1 MEEKSDRHH
10 RLNGKNPAV
19 RSPPH
24 KSKKGRRSTAALEWV
39 PGNLDPDLPLSLAL
53 VKALEESI
61 QSGSLA
67 VGTPLP
73 PHRTLANH
81 LGWSLSTVSKAY
93 REASIRG
100 IVSGRVGQGTFVARP
115 RNEESIQANL
125 PIRLDINLAPDVGQR
140 DVLLAGLRQTAET
153 SDSRTFFAYDAA
165 QGLAAHRDVFAEWIS
180 SPRFRPSAD
189 NLLLVN
195 GAQHGLDLALS
206 IVAKPGSTVIVEE
219 LTYVGFKPAASLREL
234 TLVTAAMDDEGLIP
248 NALDKTFQ
256 ATGAKVVYTMPTLH
270 SPTARTMSGDR
281 RRAIADVV
289 SRHDALLI
297 EDDVYGFLPQVKQE
311 PIAGLIPDRTIYL
324 ASLSKIFELGYRA
337 GIVTVPPRLLKSA
350 QLAVRGAAWSA
361 TPLLFEVASNLIQSG
376 ALQNAIDDLRREA
389 CRRFDIFREVFPKN
403 PAPAQRE
410 LSGYHVWLALNGE
423 QSAED
428 VFYNARKQGIL
439 VTPPGSATLSS
450 TPEDGIRLCLGAC
463 RAEDL
468 RRALLALK
476 QIVERP
482 SQLLLSVV

>member
-1 MEEKSDRHH
+1 MTMEEKSDRH
-10 RLNGKNPAV
+10 RLNGKNRAV
-19 RSPPH
+19 RSPLR
-24 KSKKGRRSTAALEWV
+24 KSKKGRRSTVALEWV
-39 PGNLDPDLPLSLAL
+39 PENLDPDLPLSLAL

-61 QSGSLA
+61 QNGSLA
-67 VGTPLP
+67 VGTSLP
-73 PHRTLANH
+73 THRTLASH

-115 RNEESIQANL
+115 RNEESIHANL
-125 PIRLDINLAPDVGQR
+125 PARLDVNLAPDVGQR
-140 DVLLAGLRQTAET
+140 DVLLAGLRQIANT
-153 SDSRTFFAYDAA
+153 SDNRNFFAYDAA

-180 SPRFRPSAD
+180 TPRFRPSAD

-195 GAQHGLDLALS
+195 GAQQGLDLALS
-206 IVAKPGSTVIVEE
+206 IAAKPGSTVIVED
-219 LTYVGFKPAASLREL
+219 LTYVGFKPAAGLREL
-234 TLVTAAMDDEGLIP
+234 RLVTAAIDDEGLIP
-248 NALDKTFQ
+248 DALDKTFQ
-256 ATGAKVVYTMPTLH
+256 TTGAKVVYAMPTLH

-281 RRAIADVV
+281 RKAIADVV

-337 GIVTVPPRLLKSA
+337 GIVTVPPALLKNA
-350 QLAVRGAAWSA
+350 QLAMRGTAWSA

-376 ALQNAIDDLRREA
+376 VLQAAIDNLRRETH
-389 CRRFDIFREVFPKN
+389 RRFDIFREVFPNN
-403 PAPAQRE
+403 PAPTPRE

-450 TPEDGIRLCLGAC
+450 TSEDGIRLCLGAC

-476 QIVERP
+476 QIIERP
-482 SQLLLSVV
+482 SQPLLVV